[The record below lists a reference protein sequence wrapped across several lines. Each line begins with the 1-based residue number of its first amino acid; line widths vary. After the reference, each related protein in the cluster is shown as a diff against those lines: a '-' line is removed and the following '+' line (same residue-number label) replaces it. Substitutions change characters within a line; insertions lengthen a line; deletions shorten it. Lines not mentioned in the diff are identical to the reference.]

1 MENHQLFVIS
11 IAWSDYQLQEKEKR
25 SNQYLGAVLVCFDL
39 IYGLVVEPSAHH
51 SRLVTNL
58 FNELQGCIWIM
69 WFPPYCWN

>member
-1 MENHQLFVIS
+1 MENRQLFVIS
-11 IAWSDYQLQEKEKR
+11 ITWSEYQLQEKEKR

-39 IYGLVVEPSAHH
+39 EPSAHY

-69 WFPPYCWN
+69 WFPP